1 MSCRLDWISMSLPK
15 QGGVWS
21 FACVL
26 GTSQLLEGLFEPTLH
41 KAGNEV
47 NTDVLAKGGPQFP
60 LSNVFHFFR
69 CSWPFPNILNR
80 FQTKSC
86 VNYLPASTVLGDF

>member
-1 MSCRLDWISMSLPK
+1 MSCRLDWISMVLPK

-26 GTSQLLEGLFEPTLH
+26 GTSRLLEGLFEPALH

-60 LSNVFHFFR
+60 L
-69 CSWPFPNILNR
+69 
-80 FQTKSC
+80 
-86 VNYLPASTVLGDF
+86 